1 MNKAAAVL
9 TAGARSTA
17 PPSPKKKIGHIK
29 ATDASD
35 DAYITLPFFLGRR
48 TARAFRRIFTGALI
62 FSLPIVIAFWGYRY
76 LEERSV
82 LPRII
87 ASSTM
92 ASDMRYIGHT
102 ADLALQG
109 RTMALDQLSL
119 RSKSLQESLGVLQA
133 DDAAAVLFGVTMAPK
148 ERVANIAALV
158 QQAQLVSQ
166 RIARIKDQAQSA
178 RQLTL
183 SIAEESTRFAQALRT
198 AAVFKAT
205 GALTEAELDTWT
217 DLENMAVLTKQWGQQ
232 LRSDTDSDS
241 SKLIGQMLA
250 QLVTFRQRES
260 AVAQAL
266 SNRNSNTS
274 KDLAAIARAAKLMQA
289 AQSISDM
296 AQDLQN
302 SLDGMKDLQ
311 GLALTTE
318 SGSEQMEAE
327 VRALRGELQQGLH
340 HNSAQWAADMLLRA
354 LLIIALVGLLYL
366 RFWKQDYIQRQADNL
381 SQHTLLELQWAEAA
395 TKEAKRANE
404 VTQLAIFRLM
414 QELQD
419 IASGDL
425 TKRATV
431 SEDLTGG
438 IADAVNYTVEELRM
452 LVIGVLRTAER
463 VMSTISQVDATS
475 LVLLETSRSQLA
487 VMRTADQSVVRL
499 AGQVDVV
506 SAQAQASAE
515 VARQSRAAAQTGLSA
530 VQEAINSINTLRD
543 HVHETSK
550 RIKRLGESSQEIGE
564 ITALISE
571 ITAQTNT
578 LAVNAAIQAAS
589 AGEAGRGFSVVA
601 EEVGQLA
608 ERCAN
613 AARQITTLVLGIQTD
628 AQNAIGAMER
638 SAQSVVEGT
647 RLSDRAGVALN
658 DINQLSTDVTLR
670 IEKIADAATQESK
683 SAKVIAHSMQHIVGL
698 IEQTSNGTQLNA
710 EKVRSLRSAA
720 DDLRESVARFNV
732 T

>member
-9 TAGARSTA
+9 TADARSA
-17 PPSPKKKIGHIK
+17 ASPPKNEKLGHVK
-29 ATDASD
+29 ASD
-35 DAYITLPFFLGRR
+35 TSDDVFITLPFFLGRR

-62 FSLPIVIAFWGYRY
+62 FSLPIVIAIWGYRY
-76 LEERSV
+76 VEERSV
-82 LPRII
+82 LPKII

-92 ASDMRYIGHT
+92 ASDMRYIGHI

-109 RTMALDQLSL
+109 RTLALDQLSL

-133 DDAAAVLFGVTMAPK
+133 DDTAAALFGVTMAPK
-148 ERVANIAALV
+148 ERLANIAALV
-158 QQAQLVSQ
+158 QQAQLASQ
-166 RIARIKDQAQSA
+166 RIARTKDQAQSA
-178 RQLTL
+178 RQLAL

-198 AAVFKAT
+198 LTVFKPA
-205 GALTEAELDTWT
+205 GAPTPAELETWT
-217 DLENMAVLTKQWGQQ
+217 ALENMAVLTKQWGQQ
-232 LRSDTDSDS
+232 LRSDADPDTA
-241 SKLIGQMLA
+241 KLIGQMLP
-250 QLVTFRQRES
+250 QLIAFRQRES

-266 SNRNSNTS
+266 SNRNSNAQ
-274 KDLAAIARAAKLMQA
+274 KDLAAIARAAKLMQT

-296 AQDLQN
+296 AQGLQN
-302 SLDGMKDLQ
+302 SLDRMKDLQ
-311 GLALTTE
+311 GLASRTE

-327 VRALRGELQQGLH
+327 VRALKGELQQGLH
-340 HNSAQWAADMLLRA
+340 HNNAQWVADLLLRA
-354 LLIIALVGLLYL
+354 LLIVSLVGLLYL
-366 RFWKQDYIQRQADNL
+366 RFWKQDYTQRQIDNR
-381 SQHTLLELQWAEAA
+381 SQNTLLQLQWAEAA
-395 TKEAKRANE
+395 TQEAKKANE

-487 VMRTADQSVVRL
+487 VMRSADQSVVQL
-499 AGQVDVV
+499 AGQVDAV

-515 VARQSRAAAQTGLSA
+515 VARQSRAAAQSGLSA

-613 AARQITTLVLGIQTD
+613 AARQITTLVVGIQTD

-698 IEQTSNGTQLNA
+698 IEQTSHGTQLNA
-710 EKVRSLRSAA
+710 EKVRGLRSAA

>member
-1 MNKAAAVL
+1 
-9 TAGARSTA
+9 
-17 PPSPKKKIGHIK
+17 
-29 ATDASD
+29 
-35 DAYITLPFFLGRR
+35 
-48 TARAFRRIFTGALI
+48 
-62 FSLPIVIAFWGYRY
+62 
-76 LEERSV
+76 
-82 LPRII
+82 
-87 ASSTM
+87 
-92 ASDMRYIGHT
+92 
-102 ADLALQG
+102 
-109 RTMALDQLSL
+109 
-119 RSKSLQESLGVLQA
+119 
-133 DDAAAVLFGVTMAPK
+133 
-148 ERVANIAALV
+148 
-158 QQAQLVSQ
+158 
-166 RIARIKDQAQSA
+166 
-178 RQLTL
+178 
-183 SIAEESTRFAQALRT
+183 
-198 AAVFKAT
+198 
-205 GALTEAELDTWT
+205 
-217 DLENMAVLTKQWGQQ
+217 
-232 LRSDTDSDS
+232 
-241 SKLIGQMLA
+241 
-250 QLVTFRQRES
+250 
-260 AVAQAL
+260 
-266 SNRNSNTS
+266 
-274 KDLAAIARAAKLMQA
+274 MQA